1 MALLHNENGKKEEAL
16 HCLRTALSA
25 CERNLGNH
33 PLTAEVLESFSD
45 VYESRGDYNN
55 SLDFLNKA
63 LEMKELMY
71 GEESLSR
78 SDTLYAIGKIQE
90 KMGDLD
96 GTLLT
101 FKEGVSECDGVGR
114 CALHVCV
121 LNSSD

>member
-1 MALLHNENGKKEEAL
+1 
-16 HCLRTALSA
+16 
-25 CERNLGNH
+25 
-33 PLTAEVLESFSD
+33 

-96 GTLLT
+96 ETLLT
-101 FKEGVSECDGVGR
+101 FKEGAYAHLYHCYYLVFPMFI
-114 CALHVCV
+114 
-121 LNSSD
+121 